1 MEVSVQ
7 FTYEGFQIDAKVEAE
22 FEPKTRTTPG
32 YFDFY
37 MLNCEIIDT
46 TGENREID
54 EFEYS
59 RFETILSAEVFYKLT
74 N

>member
-37 MLNCEIIDT
+37 LLIQLHLFM
-46 TGENREID
+46 
-54 EFEYS
+54 
-59 RFETILSAEVFYKLT
+59 
-74 N
+74 